1 MSNNANQNAAAY
13 LTAAKAHPFE
23 VKPAPIW
30 TPGDNEILVK
40 NHVVA
45 INPVD
50 GNLQYLAFFPL
61 KYPTILGQDVAG
73 EVVAVGPN
81 VTRFKAGDR
90 VVGHAVAMATG
101 RHEDSGF
108 QHYTILQTNMSSH
121 IPASMSYE
129 TAAVLPLGLSTAA
142 SALFRSEFL
151 NLQLPTVPAQ
161 KPTGKTVLVWGGA
174 SSVGSNGIQLC
185 VAAGYEVIAVAS
197 ARNFDYVKRLGA
209 SEAFDYNSAT
219 VKEDLLNA
227 FKDRELAGVLD
238 CIGSAAWATCVEVAQ
253 KSHGRKFVATC
264 KRGFSEPPEGVK
276 LEAVFGTII
285 KDNEVSTAIYENF
298 LPKALE
304 DGSYVP
310 SPEPFV
316 AGQGLESLQAAVDLH
331 RAGVSAKKIVVRL

>member
-1 MSNNANQNAAAY
+1 MSLNANQNAAAY
-13 LTAAKAHPFE
+13 LNAAKAHPFE
-23 VKPAPIW
+23 VKPAPAW
-30 TPGDNEILVK
+30 TPGDSEILVK

-50 GNLQYLAFFPL
+50 GNLQYMAFFPL

-73 EVVAVGPN
+73 EVVQVGPG
-81 VTRFKAGDR
+81 VTRFKVGDR

-108 QHYTILQTNMSSH
+108 QHYTILQTNMASH
-121 IPASMSYE
+121 IPADMLYE

-151 NLQLPTVPAQ
+151 NLQVPTVPAQ
-161 KPTGKTVLVWGGA
+161 RKTGKTVLVWGGA

-185 VAAGYEVIAVAS
+185 VAAGYEVVAVAS
-197 ARNFDYVKRLGA
+197 SRNFDYVKRLGA
-209 SEAFDYNSAT
+209 TEALDYNSSS
-219 VKEDLLNA
+219 VKDDLLNA
-227 FKDRELAGVLD
+227 FKNRELAGVLD
-238 CIGSAAWATCVEVAQ
+238 CIGSAAWAICVE
-253 KSHGRKFVATC
+253 KSHGNKFVATC
-264 KRGFSEPPEGVK
+264 KRGFPEPPEGVK

-285 KDNEVSTAIYENF
+285 KDNEISTAIYENF

-304 DGSYVP
+304 AGTYVP
-310 SPEPFV
+310 SPEPLV

-331 RAGVSAKKIVVRL
+331 RAGVSARKIVVRL

>member
-1 MSNNANQNAAAY
+1 MLRLRHLRARYKDQIRSPFVPQKTTARKFVRNPSAMSNNANQNAAAY

-174 SSVGSNGIQLC
+174 SSVGSNG
-185 VAAGYEVIAVAS
+185 S
-197 ARNFDYVKRLGA
+197 
-209 SEAFDYNSAT
+209 T
-219 VKEDLLNA
+219 LNPC
-227 FKDRELAGVLD
+227 LWL
-238 CIGSAAWATCVEVAQ
+238 
-253 KSHGRKFVATC
+253 
-264 KRGFSEPPEGVK
+264 
-276 LEAVFGTII
+276 
-285 KDNEVSTAIYENF
+285 
-298 LPKALE
+298 KAL
-304 DGSYVP
+304 
-310 SPEPFV
+310 
-316 AGQGLESLQAAVDLH
+316 LCL
-331 RAGVSAKKIVVRL
+331 ICTM